1 MENKTELTDKQIS
14 EMLTHKL
21 ITSVMTAQI
30 LNNQLHDLTVAGL
43 FKQRDKMIITN
54 AKNVLLSIESK
65 HYDRF
70 WDEKQKETSEIYQ
83 TYELF
88 LNLMSVVPIYD
99 VENILYLYD
108 LYKNH
113 REELD
118 ELINKIN
125 KDECLPDQN

>member
-30 LNNQLHDLTVAGL
+30 LNNQLHDLSVAGL
-43 FKQRDKMIITN
+43 FKQRDKMIINN
-54 AKNVLLSIESK
+54 AKNVLLSIEAK

-70 WDEKQKETSEIYQ
+70 WDEKQKETSEIYK

-118 ELINKIN
+118 DLINKIN
-125 KDECLPDQN
+125 KDERIPDQD

>member
-1 MENKTELTDKQIS
+1 
-14 EMLTHKL
+14 
-21 ITSVMTAQI
+21 MTAQI

-43 FKQRDKMIITN
+43 FKQRDKMIISN
-54 AKNVLLSIESK
+54 AKNVLLNIESK